1 MDIGAL
7 FCMNL
12 NQNIQSALENIYISP
27 LELCNLNCR
36 YCYTDKTKNILSNKD
51 ILDFIDKYQDFLK
64 ENSENTIFEG
74 LERATHI
81 HQPKKCVLKNLSEK
95 KNVSKKNFRLKS
107 ILFCGGEV
115 FTLPDFPDLVN
126 TLIQK
131 GIFITIITN
140 GTIDCINKIK
150 DPKNCQIL
158 VSLDGPK
165 EIHDQ
170 NRGLGNFDKSIK
182 FIEHSK
188 KLGFPVEIMFLITKD
203 SYPYKDSFNVFDLP
217 KTYLTDRCLSLTNEQ
232 TLDIKKNY
240 QTFPDHNFGCFQLSL
255 QSTGVITGCCESSL
269 SLGLIDDDPATYVA
283 NFIKSLSVCSSCQK
297 CDGCCDPDFFCGY
310 KKELNKI
317 NCSDVVDI
325 FNKSPCQGRC
335 LEETEGLK

>member
-1 MDIGAL
+1 
-7 FCMNL
+7 MNL

-27 LELCNLNCR
+27 LELCNLNCH
-36 YCYTDKTKNILSNKD
+36 YCYTDKTKNILSND
-51 ILDFIDKYQDFLK
+51 QILDFIEKYNNFLN
-64 ENSENTIFEG
+64 ESSEDTFFSCFQHASID
-74 LERATHI
+74 A
-81 HQPKKCVLKNLSEK
+81 KK
-95 KNVSKKNFRLKS
+95 KNVLKKNFRLKS

-115 FTLPDFPDLVN
+115 FTLPNFPDLVN

-131 GIFITIITN
+131 GLFITIITN

-182 FIEHSK
+182 FIEHAK
-188 KLGFPVEIMFLITKD
+188 ELGFPVEIMFLVTKD
-203 SYPYKDSFNVFDLP
+203 SYPYKNSFNVFDLP
-217 KTYLTDRCLSLTNEQ
+217 KTYLTDRRLSLTNEQ

-240 QTFPDHNFGCFQLSL
+240 QTFPDRNFGCFQLSL

-269 SLGLIDDDPATYVA
+269 SLGSINDDPAIYVA
-283 NFIKSLSVCSSCQK
+283 NFIKSLSVCSGCQK
-297 CDGCCDPDFFCGY
+297 CGGCCDPDFLCGY

-325 FNKSPCQGRC
+325 FNKSPCQVEDPRRWRRC

>member
-1 MDIGAL
+1 
-7 FCMNL
+7 MNL

-27 LELCNLNCR
+27 LELCNLHCR
-36 YCYTDKTKNILSNKD
+36 YCYTDKTKNILSNNQ
-51 ILDFIDKYQDFLK
+51 ILDFIEKYNNFLN
-64 ENSENTIFEG
+64 ESSEDN
-74 LERATHI
+74 
-81 HQPKKCVLKNLSEK
+81 LK
-95 KNVSKKNFRLKS
+95 LKS

-140 GTIDCINKIK
+140 GTIDCISKIK

-182 FIEHSK
+182 FIEHAK
-188 KLGFPVEIMFLITKD
+188 ELGFPVEIMFLVTKD
-203 SYPYKDSFNVFDLP
+203 SYPYKNSFNVLDLP
-217 KTYLTDRCLSLTNEQ
+217 KTYLTDRRLSLTNDQ
-232 TLDIKKNY
+232 TLDIKQHY
-240 QTFPDHNFGCFQLSL
+240 QSFPDRNFGCFQLSL
-255 QSTGVITGCCESSL
+255 QSTGAITGCCESSL
-269 SLGLIDDDPATYVA
+269 RLGSINDDPATYVA

-297 CDGCCDPDFFCGY
+297 CGGCCDPDFFCGY

-317 NCSDVVDI
+317 NCSDVVKL
-325 FNKSPCQGRC
+325 FK
-335 LEETEGLK
+335 